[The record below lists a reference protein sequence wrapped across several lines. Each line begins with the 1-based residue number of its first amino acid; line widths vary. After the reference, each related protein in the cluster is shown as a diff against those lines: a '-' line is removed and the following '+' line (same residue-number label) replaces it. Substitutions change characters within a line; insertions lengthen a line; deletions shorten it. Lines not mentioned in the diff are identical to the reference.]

1 MSGCGDFVL
10 SSLFLERAVTIKKKI
25 FFVFYISLGRLK
37 TQRIKFPGKEM
48 KMILTPAT

>member
-25 FFVFYISLGRLK
+25 FFLISLGRLK